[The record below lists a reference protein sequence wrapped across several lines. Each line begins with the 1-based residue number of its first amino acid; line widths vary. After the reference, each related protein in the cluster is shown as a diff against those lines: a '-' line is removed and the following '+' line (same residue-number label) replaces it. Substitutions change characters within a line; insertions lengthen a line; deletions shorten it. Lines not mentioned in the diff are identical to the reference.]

1 MPMLTKSNNRQVEK
15 GVRSIQTSTAYGQ
28 PWWQG
33 LGSNDM
39 PSSGQQENSSVDPAS
54 AQPQG
59 SVEGVPKDIETNAA
73 LHSGTLS
80 KLNDTLYIFSCLNAL
95 YIYCYL

>member
-1 MPMLTKSNNRQVEK
+1 MLTKSNNRQVEQ

-39 PSSGQQENSSVDPAS
+39 PSSGQQENSSVNPAS
-54 AQPQG
+54 EQPQG
-59 SVEGVPKDIETNAA
+59 SVEGDPKDIETNTA

-80 KLNDTLYIFSCLNAL
+80 KLNFIFYLFFKFECS
-95 YIYCYL
+95 IYFKL

>member
-1 MPMLTKSNNRQVEK
+1 MGERQQKMPTLTNSNNRQVEK

-39 PSSGQQENSSVDPAS
+39 PSSGQQEDSSINPAS
-54 AQPQG
+54 ALPQG
-59 SVEGVPKDIETNAA
+59 SVEGVPKDIDTNAA
-73 LHSGTLS
+73 PHSGSLPS
-80 KLNDTLYIFSCLNAL
+80 
-95 YIYCYL
+95 